1 MYLFSNTNF
10 KFLESSKLRWTKK
23 FQKRENCGNKRYRSS
38 DDFNK
43 FTIQLKV
50 MFLLWH
56 NIFFYQKNTE
66 CQEGILVEDYDLNH
80 NIAESF

>member
-1 MYLFSNTNF
+1 MISYNKIYEVTFSKKYFCLYLFLNKNL
-10 KFLESSKLRWTKK
+10 KFLESSKLRKTEM

-56 NIFFYQKNTE
+56 NIFFPIKT
-66 CQEGILVEDYDLNH
+66 H
-80 NIAESF
+80 

>member
-1 MYLFSNTNF
+1 M
-10 KFLESSKLRWTKK
+10 

-56 NIFFYQKNTE
+56 NIFFLSKHIE
-66 CQEGILVEDYDLNH
+66 CQGGISVEDYDLNH
-80 NIAESF
+80 NIVESF